1 MELLRELNRET
12 WGGKNLVTVGE
23 AWGADIPRARQYSA
37 PDGSVFSMVF
47 QFEQMCLDHEAD
59 KWVPQSHGPARAEGQ
74 HRPLAAGAARLRLEQ
89 PVLDNHDLPRIVSR
103 WGDDGACRADSAKA
117 LAVAL
122 HGLQGTPYIYQ
133 GEELG
138 MTNAPYPVEE
148 LRDLESINAYNE
160 MVERGMSESDALAA
174 IHRMMRDN
182 ARTPMQWTAGPHAGF
197 TDGDPWMMV
206 NPNYTEINAAAA
218 LADPDSV
225 FYTYQKLIAL
235 RKAHRVFAEGDFTLL
250 CPEDEQ
256 VFAYLRRGAGQEMLV
271 AVNLSGRSA
280 PFALPEALCG
290 PRAPAGHPGRPPGRG
305 PAPLGG
311 ADLPARSVK
320 PSGAPLPGTPPVTR
334 EKEVTPYGNQRNQ
347 AEAGGAHHR
356 ALACQPDAC
365 TDAQLYHALLA
376 LTQQLAAGRP
386 APAGERK
393 LYYFSAE
400 FLMGKL
406 LSNNLLALGLFGPVR
421 ALLDEMGR
429 SLAAL
434 EEYEPEPSLGNGGLG
449 RLAACFLDSIAALD
463 LPGDGVGLNYHYGL
477 FHQKFVDRR
486 QQEQPDP
493 WIEPESW
500 LLPTGKTYTVPFGG
514 FALDAVLYDIAVPGA
529 HSEVA
534 NRLHLFDVADP
545 AQPPAHGIDFDKRDI
560 PHCLTSFLY
569 PDDSDRDGQLLRVYQ
584 QYFMVSAGAQLI
596 LDELAARGFGPDAP
610 QRARGH
616 PDQRHPPLHGH
627 PRADPPADREG
638 PDLRRRSGTGGKD
651 LRLHQ
656 PHHPGRGPGKVAPGL
671 YPDGGPPRSCP
682 SSRSWTAGPASA
694 AATAEW
700 PSWTRE
706 AGCTWPT
713 WTSTTATR

>member
-1 MELLRELNRET
+1 MIDFNKQDWWKEAVIYQIYPKSFQDSNGDGIGDLPGITSRLDYLHKLGVDALWLCPVLASPQVDNGYDVSDYRSIDPMFGSMEDMRTLIREARARGIGILMDLVLNHTSDQHRWFQQACQGRDNPYHDYYIWRDGAPGALPNDMRAAFGGPAWTYVPALGQYYFHQFAPQQPDLNWANPAVRQELYAMIRFWMDQGVEGFRLDVIDQIAKEPDRKITANGPRLMELLRELNRET

-59 KWVPQSHGPARAEGQ
+59 KWVPKAMALPELKASIARWQQGLHGCGWNS
-74 HRPLAAGAARLRLEQ
+74 LFW
-89 PVLDNHDLPRIVSR
+89 DNHDLPRIVSR

-280 PFALPEALCG
+280 PFDLPEAFEG
-290 PRAPAGHPGRPPGRG
+290 RAPLLATQ
-305 PAPLGG
+305 
-311 ADLPARSVK
+311 
-320 PSGAPLPGTPPVTR
+320 GAPL
-334 EKEVTPYGNQRNQ
+334 
-347 AEAGGAHHR
+347 
-356 ALACQPDAC
+356 
-365 TDAQLYHALLA
+365 
-376 LTQQLAAGRP
+376 
-386 APAGERK
+386 
-393 LYYFSAE
+393 
-400 FLMGKL
+400 
-406 LSNNLLALGLFGPVR
+406 
-421 ALLDEMGR
+421 
-429 SLAAL
+429 
-434 EEYEPEPSLGNGGLG
+434 
-449 RLAACFLDSIAALD
+449 
-463 LPGDGVGLNYHYGL
+463 
-477 FHQKFVDRR
+477 
-486 QQEQPDP
+486 
-493 WIEPESW
+493 
-500 LLPTGKTYTVPFGG
+500 
-514 FALDAVLYDIAVPGA
+514 
-529 HSEVA
+529 
-534 NRLHLFDVADP
+534 
-545 AQPPAHGIDFDKRDI
+545 
-560 PHCLTSFLY
+560 
-569 PDDSDRDGQLLRVYQ
+569 
-584 QYFMVSAGAQLI
+584 AGALRPWEALI
-596 LDELAARGFGPDAP
+596 CLR
-610 QRARGH
+610 
-616 PDQRHPPLHGH
+616 
-627 PRADPPADREG
+627 
-638 PDLRRRSGTGGKD
+638 DL
-651 LRLHQ
+651 
-656 PHHPGRGPGKVAPGL
+656 
-671 YPDGGPPRSCP
+671 
-682 SSRSWTAGPASA
+682 
-694 AATAEW
+694 
-700 PSWTRE
+700 
-706 AGCTWPT
+706 
-713 WTSTTATR
+713 

>member
-1 MELLRELNRET
+1 MIDFNKQDWWKEAVIYQIYPKSFQDSNGDGIGDLPGITSRLDYLHKLGVDALWLCPVLASPQVDNGYDVSDYRSIDPMFGSMEDMRTLIREARARGIGILMDLVLNHTSDQHRWFQQACQGRDNPYHDYYIWRDAAPGALPNDMRAAFGGPAWTYIPALGQYYFHQFAPQQPDLNWANPAVRQELYAMIRFWMDQGVEGFRLDVIDQIAKEPDRKITANGPRLMELLRELNRET

-59 KWVPQSHGPARAEGQ
+59 KWVPKAMALPELKASIARWQQGLHGCGWNS
-74 HRPLAAGAARLRLEQ
+74 LFW
-89 PVLDNHDLPRIVSR
+89 DNHDLPRIVSR

-280 PFALPEALCG
+280 PFALPEAFEG
-290 PRAPAGHPGRPPGRG
+290 RAPLLATQ
-305 PAPLGG
+305 
-311 ADLPARSVK
+311 
-320 PSGAPLPGTPPVTR
+320 GAPL
-334 EKEVTPYGNQRNQ
+334 
-347 AEAGGAHHR
+347 
-356 ALACQPDAC
+356 
-365 TDAQLYHALLA
+365 
-376 LTQQLAAGRP
+376 
-386 APAGERK
+386 
-393 LYYFSAE
+393 
-400 FLMGKL
+400 
-406 LSNNLLALGLFGPVR
+406 
-421 ALLDEMGR
+421 
-429 SLAAL
+429 
-434 EEYEPEPSLGNGGLG
+434 
-449 RLAACFLDSIAALD
+449 
-463 LPGDGVGLNYHYGL
+463 
-477 FHQKFVDRR
+477 
-486 QQEQPDP
+486 
-493 WIEPESW
+493 
-500 LLPTGKTYTVPFGG
+500 
-514 FALDAVLYDIAVPGA
+514 
-529 HSEVA
+529 
-534 NRLHLFDVADP
+534 
-545 AQPPAHGIDFDKRDI
+545 
-560 PHCLTSFLY
+560 
-569 PDDSDRDGQLLRVYQ
+569 
-584 QYFMVSAGAQLI
+584 AGALRPWEALI
-596 LDELAARGFGPDAP
+596 CLR
-610 QRARGH
+610 
-616 PDQRHPPLHGH
+616 
-627 PRADPPADREG
+627 
-638 PDLRRRSGTGGKD
+638 DL
-651 LRLHQ
+651 
-656 PHHPGRGPGKVAPGL
+656 
-671 YPDGGPPRSCP
+671 
-682 SSRSWTAGPASA
+682 
-694 AATAEW
+694 
-700 PSWTRE
+700 
-706 AGCTWPT
+706 
-713 WTSTTATR
+713 

>member
-1 MELLRELNRET
+1 MIDFNKQDWWKEAVIYQIYPKSFQDSNGDGIGDLPGITSRLDYLHKLGVDALWLCPVLASPQVDNGYDVSDYRSIDPMFGSMEDMRTLIREAKARGIGILMDLVLNHTSDQHRWFQEACQGRDNPYHDYYIWRDGAPGALPNDMRAAFGGPAWTYVPALGQYYFHQFAPQQPDLNWANPAVRQELYAMIRFWMDQGVEGFRLDVIDQIAKEPDRKITANGPRLMELLRELNRET

-59 KWVPQSHGPARAEGQ
+59 KWVPKAMALPELKASIARWQQGLHGCGWNS
-74 HRPLAAGAARLRLEQ
+74 LFW
-89 PVLDNHDLPRIVSR
+89 DNHDLPRIVSR

-280 PFALPEALCG
+280 PFALPEAFAG
-290 PRAPAGHPGRPPGRG
+290 RAPLLATQ
-305 PAPLGG
+305 
-311 ADLPARSVK
+311 
-320 PSGAPLPGTPPVTR
+320 GAPLTGALRPW
-334 EKEVTPYGNQRNQ
+334 
-347 AEAGGAHHR
+347 EALICLR
-356 ALACQPDAC
+356 
-365 TDAQLYHALLA
+365 
-376 LTQQLAAGRP
+376 
-386 APAGERK
+386 
-393 LYYFSAE
+393 
-400 FLMGKL
+400 
-406 LSNNLLALGLFGPVR
+406 
-421 ALLDEMGR
+421 
-429 SLAAL
+429 
-434 EEYEPEPSLGNGGLG
+434 
-449 RLAACFLDSIAALD
+449 D
-463 LPGDGVGLNYHYGL
+463 L
-477 FHQKFVDRR
+477 
-486 QQEQPDP
+486 
-493 WIEPESW
+493 
-500 LLPTGKTYTVPFGG
+500 
-514 FALDAVLYDIAVPGA
+514 
-529 HSEVA
+529 
-534 NRLHLFDVADP
+534 
-545 AQPPAHGIDFDKRDI
+545 
-560 PHCLTSFLY
+560 
-569 PDDSDRDGQLLRVYQ
+569 
-584 QYFMVSAGAQLI
+584 
-596 LDELAARGFGPDAP
+596 
-610 QRARGH
+610 
-616 PDQRHPPLHGH
+616 
-627 PRADPPADREG
+627 
-638 PDLRRRSGTGGKD
+638 
-651 LRLHQ
+651 
-656 PHHPGRGPGKVAPGL
+656 
-671 YPDGGPPRSCP
+671 
-682 SSRSWTAGPASA
+682 
-694 AATAEW
+694 
-700 PSWTRE
+700 
-706 AGCTWPT
+706 
-713 WTSTTATR
+713 